1 MVLAGRK
8 TSPSHLITPSLIIPL
23 ASFELDEALIKGVN
37 LWLSLQLLL
46 QFAPPVRREGGGSFW
61 FELRLR
67 KENPEPDWHN
77 VTNQLKKE
85 NLEPDRHNVAN
96 QLCPHSFPLW
106 RAGEQLGKSNWWI
119 LKYAL
124 DRFSDLLASGIWRW
138 VISSAFLRIRNPSD
152 KGNFCTNWLRW
163 HW

>member
-1 MVLAGRK
+1 MCFKLNSPWQGKMVLAGRK

-67 KENPEPDWHN
+67 KENR
-77 VTNQLKKE
+77 
-85 NLEPDRHNVAN
+85 EPDRHDVTN

-106 RAGEQLGKSNWWI
+106 QAGEQLGKSNWWI